1 MAIQHNQRS
10 IVDFRSR
17 LKGGGARANL
27 FEVQMAFPNFAQA
40 NTETLNDIPFLVK
53 AAEIPASTIGNIP
66 VPFRGRVLP
75 IAGDRTFAPWTVTII
90 NDTNF
95 RLRDVMERWSDGIN
109 DIQTAQ
115 GATNPEVYQTKAT
128 VLQLGRGR
136 DVSTKQT
143 ANQKIPILR
152 QYDFVGIYPNDVSAI
167 PLDHGATDTIEEFQV
182 TFNYLYYEVR
192 GKEDGSKTTLVDAT
206 ETRAAG
212 QAFDI
217 DFVGGV
223 T

>member
-1 MAIQHNQRS
+1 MAINHNQRS

-17 LKGGGARANL
+17 LKGGGARSNL

-115 GATNPEVYQTKAT
+115 GTIDPETYQQTAK
-128 VLQLGRGR
+128 VLQLSRGKSS
-136 DVSTKQT
+136 DKKITSA
-143 ANQKIPILR
+143 ANIPVLR
-152 QYDFVGIYPNDVSAI
+152 EYDFIGIYPNVVSSI
-167 PLDHGATDTIEEFQV
+167 PLDHGATDQIEEFQV

-192 GKEDGSKTTLVDAT
+192 GKDDGTGTSLVDRGETAQAT
-206 ETRAAG
+206 
-212 QAFDI
+212 
-217 DFVGGV
+217 
-223 T
+223 

>member
-1 MAIQHNQRS
+1 MAIKHNERS

-17 LKGGGARANL
+17 MKGGGARSNL
-27 FEVQMAFPNFAQA
+27 FEVQMTFPNFAEA

-66 VPFRGRVLP
+66 VPFRGRILP

-115 GATNPEVYQTKAT
+115 GATNPEDYQTTAT
-128 VLQLGRGR
+128 VLQLSRGPVKGLDR
-136 DVSTKQT
+136 KVNSGEE
-143 ANQKIPILR
+143 IPVLR
-152 QYDFVGIYPNDVSAI
+152 MYDFIGIYPNDVSAI

-192 GKEDGSKTTLVDAT
+192 GVKDGTSSRLIDRGETAQAT
-206 ETRAAG
+206 
-212 QAFDI
+212 
-217 DFVGGV
+217 
-223 T
+223 

>member
-1 MAIQHNQRS
+1 MAIRHNQRS

-17 LKGGGARANL
+17 LKGGGARSNL
-27 FEVQMAFPNFAQA
+27 FEVQMAFPDFAKPVNEA
-40 NTETLNDIPFLVK
+40 LNDIPFLVK
-53 AAEIPASTIGNIP
+53 AAEIPASNIGNIP

-75 IAGDRTFAPWTVTII
+75 IAGDRTFDPWTVTII

-115 GATNPEVYQTKAT
+115 GTTNPEEYQTQAK
-128 VLQLGRGR
+128 VLQLSRGIDTNGKVR
-136 DVSTKQT
+136 S
-143 ANQKIPILR
+143 NSNIPILR
-152 QYDFVGIYPNDVSAI
+152 EYDFIGIYPNVVSSI
-167 PLDHGATDTIEEFQV
+167 PLDHGATDQIEEFQV

-192 GKEDGSKTTLVDAT
+192 GKDDKTGTNLIDKGETNSAWCGNIPLVGD
-206 ETRAAG
+206 
-212 QAFDI
+212 
-217 DFVGGV
+217 V

>member
-1 MAIQHNQRS
+1 MAINHNQRS

-17 LKGGGARANL
+17 LKGGGARSNL
-27 FEVQMAFPNFAQA
+27 FEVQMTFPNFAEA

-95 RLRDVMERWSDGIN
+95 RLRDVMEIWSDGIN

-115 GATNPEVYQTKAT
+115 GATNPEDYQTTAT
-128 VLQLGRGR
+128 VLQLSRGPVKGLDR
-136 DVSTKQT
+136 KVNSGEE
-143 ANQKIPILR
+143 IPVLR
-152 QYDFVGIYPNDVSAI
+152 MYDFIGIYPNDISAI

-192 GKEDGSKTTLVDAT
+192 GVKDGTSSRLIDRGETAQAT
-206 ETRAAG
+206 
-212 QAFDI
+212 
-217 DFVGGV
+217 
-223 T
+223 

>member
-1 MAIQHNQRS
+1 MAIKHNERS

-17 LKGGGARANL
+17 MKGGGSRSNL
-27 FEVQMAFPNFAQA
+27 FEVQMTFPNFAEA

-115 GATNPEVYQTKAT
+115 GATNPEDYQTTAT
-128 VLQLGRGR
+128 VLQLSRGPVKGLDR
-136 DVSTKQT
+136 KVNSGEE
-143 ANQKIPILR
+143 IPVLR
-152 QYDFVGIYPNDVSAI
+152 MYDFIGIYPNDISAI

-192 GKEDGSKTTLVDAT
+192 GVKDGTSSRLIDRGETAQAT
-206 ETRAAG
+206 
-212 QAFDI
+212 
-217 DFVGGV
+217 
-223 T
+223 

>member
-1 MAIQHNQRS
+1 MAIKHNERS

-17 LKGGGARANL
+17 MKGGGARSNL
-27 FEVQMAFPNFAQA
+27 FEVQMTFPNFAEA

-115 GATNPEVYQTKAT
+115 GATNPEEYQTTAT
-128 VLQLGRGR
+128 VLQLSRGPVKGLDR
-136 DVSTKQT
+136 KVNSGEE
-143 ANQKIPILR
+143 IPVLR
-152 QYDFVGIYPNDVSAI
+152 MYDFIGIYPNDISAI

-192 GKEDGSKTTLVDAT
+192 GVKDGTSSRLIDRGETAQAT
-206 ETRAAG
+206 
-212 QAFDI
+212 
-217 DFVGGV
+217 
-223 T
+223 

>member
-10 IVDFRSR
+10 IIDFRSR
-17 LKGGGARANL
+17 LKGGGARSNL
-27 FEVQMAFPNFAQA
+27 FEVQMAFPDFAKPVNEA
-40 NTETLNDIPFLVK
+40 LNDIPFLVK
-53 AAEIPASTIGNIP
+53 AAEIPASNIGNIP

-75 IAGDRTFAPWTVTII
+75 IAGDRTFDPWTVTII

-115 GATNPEVYQTKAT
+115 GTTNPEEYQTQAK
-128 VLQLGRGR
+128 VLQLSRGIDTNGKVR
-136 DVSTKQT
+136 S
-143 ANQKIPILR
+143 NSNIPILR
-152 QYDFVGIYPNDVSAI
+152 EYDFIGIYPNVVSSI
-167 PLDHGATDTIEEFQV
+167 PLDHGATDQIEEFQV

-192 GKEDGSKTTLVDAT
+192 GKDDKTGTNLIDKGETNSAGGGNIPLVGD
-206 ETRAAG
+206 
-212 QAFDI
+212 
-217 DFVGGV
+217 V